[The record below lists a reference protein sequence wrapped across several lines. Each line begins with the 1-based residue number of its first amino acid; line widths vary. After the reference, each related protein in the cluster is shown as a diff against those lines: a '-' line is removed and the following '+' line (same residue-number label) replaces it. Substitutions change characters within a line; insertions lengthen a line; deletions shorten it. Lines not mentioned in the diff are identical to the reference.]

1 MTYRNVVSAVVRAL
15 AAETISSAGGC
26 DFEPKVQC
34 AKQKGEIVGKEAA
47 FLTDCWVFGRLHKSL
62 SAEHWRALVAK
73 FSTHTERKHAA
84 IAELTRVMRSPAPER
99 FLHCAVV
106 TWALPRLPGVD
117 GKRSTNVL
125 PAGWYCMDN
134 WLDEPTAERTQYR
147 WKSAICKELK
157 SMVDA
162 ALAEAQGILDA
173 EGLIKDDIA
182 A

>member
-15 AAETISSAGGC
+15 AAETINSVGGC

-47 FLTDCWVFGRLHKSL
+47 FLQDCWVFGRLHKAL
-62 SAEHWRALVAK
+62 TPAHWRVLVAK
-73 FSTHTERKHAA
+73 FSTHAARKHAA
-84 IAELTRVMRSPAPER
+84 IAELTHVTRSPAPDR

-125 PAGWYCMDN
+125 PAGWYEMDN
-134 WLDEPTAERTQYR
+134 WSNEPHPIKTQERWRRDIRKALEST
-147 WKSAICKELK
+147 
-157 SMVDA
+157 VDL
-162 ALAEAQGILDA
+162 ALVEAQHILER
-173 EGLIKDDIA
+173 EGLIASKVA
-182 A
+182 

>member
-15 AAETISSAGGC
+15 AAETINSTGGC

-47 FLTDCWVFGRLHKSL
+47 FLLDCWVFGRLHKAL
-62 SAEHWRALVAK
+62 NQQHWRVLVAK
-73 FSTHTERKHAA
+73 YSTHVERKHTA
-84 IAELTRVMRSPAPER
+84 IAELTRSVRSPAPKR

-106 TWALPRLPGVD
+106 TWALPKRPGMD

-125 PAGWYCMDN
+125 PAGWYEMDN
-134 WLDEPTAERTQYR
+134 WSDEPYPIKTQELWRREIRKALER
-147 WKSAICKELK
+147 E
-157 SMVDA
+157 VDE
-162 ALAEAQGILDA
+162 ALLLAQVLLDA
-173 EGLIKDDIA
+173 EGLIETKA